1 MIARVPANDV
11 RNEKELNPSGDDPS
25 YQPLTIGG

>member
-1 MIARVPANDV
+1 MLARVPANDV
-11 RNEKELNPSGDDPS
+11 RNRKELNPSGDDPS